1 MFIKSIVSAAVLMLP
16 VAAFAQSTDTDAK
29 YCNDMSVAYR
39 NFTNNIDAEATRAMT
54 QCRTDPAAAIPVLE
68 KHLKENKIPLPSRG

>member
-1 MFIKSIVSAAVLMLP
+1 MFKSIILGAILMLP
-16 VAAFAQSTDTDAK
+16 VVAFAQSSDAK
-29 YCNDMSVAYR
+29 YCSDMSAAYR

-68 KHLKENKIPLPSRG
+68 KHLKENKIPLPSRS

>member
-16 VAAFAQSTDTDAK
+16 VVAFAQSTDAK